1 MGSMK
6 RLFLIGGA
14 MGIGKTATSEALA
27 NLLPRNVFLDGDWCW
42 KMTPFTVTEET
53 KRMVMENITFLLGQF
68 LKCSAYENV
77 IFCWVMHEQSII
89 DAILSCIPT
98 DDVRVIPISLVGTPE
113 ILTAHLSGDIEKGIR
128 TEDVIGRSLAYLP
141 KYEILNTIKIDVSD
155 LSAEET
161 ARKICE
167 LI

>member
-1 MGSMK
+1 MK

-14 MGIGKTATSEALA
+14 MGIGKTTTAEALA
-27 NLLPRNVFLDGDWCW
+27 KILPDNVLLDGDWCW

-113 ILTAHLSGDIEKGIR
+113 ILTAHLMGDIEKGIR
-128 TEDVIGRSLAYLP
+128 EEDVIGRSLAYLP
-141 KYEILNTIKIDVSD
+141 KYAALDTIKIDVSN
-155 LSAEET
+155 LSAEE
-161 ARKICE
+161 AAKKICE

>member
-1 MGSMK
+1 MK

-27 NLLPRNVFLDGDWCW
+27 KRLPSNVFLDGDWCW

-53 KRMVMENITFLLGQF
+53 KGMVMENITFMLGQF
-68 LKCSAYENV
+68 LKCSVYENV

-89 DAILSCIPT
+89 DAILSRIPT
-98 DDVRVIPISLVGTPE
+98 EDVRVIPISLVGTPE
-113 ILTAHLSGDIEKGIR
+113 VLTAHLTGDIEKGIR

-141 KYEILNTIKIDVSD
+141 KYESLNTIKIDVSS

-161 ARKICE
+161 AQRICE

>member
-1 MGSMK
+1 MTMK

-14 MGIGKTATSEALA
+14 MGIGKTTTAEALA
-27 NLLPRNVFLDGDWCW
+27 KILPDNVLLDGDWCW

-53 KRMVMENITFLLGQF
+53 KGMVMENITFLLGQF

-89 DAILSCIPT
+89 DTILSRIPT
-98 DDVRVIPISLVGTPE
+98 EDVRVIPISLVGTPE
-113 ILTAHLSGDIEKGIR
+113 ALRAHLTGDIEKGIR
-128 TEDVIGRSLAYLP
+128 TEDVIGRSLSYLP
-141 KYEILNTIKIDVSD
+141 KYESLNTIKIDVSA
-155 LSAEET
+155 LSAEDA